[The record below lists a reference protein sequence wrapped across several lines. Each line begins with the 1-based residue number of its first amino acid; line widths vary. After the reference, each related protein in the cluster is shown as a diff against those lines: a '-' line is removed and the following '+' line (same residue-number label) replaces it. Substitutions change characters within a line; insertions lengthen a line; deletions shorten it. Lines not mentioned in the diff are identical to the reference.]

1 MESRN
6 ISLTT
11 CGERLD
17 HSPRDRK
24 AVSDIYDLF
33 QPAVAATAV
42 CYPLYNLIPE
52 IISDEN
58 LERSFKR
65 VMAEVDSII
74 IVICFIYGF
83 LQPDSAMGEIF
94 VMFYIFEF

>member
-1 MESRN
+1 MW
-6 ISLTT
+6 
-11 CGERLD
+11 GEVGPLPTR
-17 HSPRDRK
+17 PEGGQRY
-24 AVSDIYDLF
+24 IDLF

-65 VMAEVDSII
+65 VMANLRSADTRSGNRQREIAVIDGIECSPRMARYVKTSIR
-74 IVICFIYGF
+74 Y
-83 LQPDSAMGEIF
+83 LMR
-94 VMFYIFEF
+94 

>member
-33 QPAVAATAV
+33 QPAVAAPAV

-65 VMAEVDSII
+65 VMAN
-74 IVICFIYGF
+74 
-83 LQPDSAMGEIF
+83 LRSADTRSGIGKER
-94 VMFYIFEF
+94 